1 MGNLNG
7 GAPSSQASSENGSF
21 QVPPSVVRGI
31 VITVLQNQGITNP
44 DEEIL
49 QRAIEEY
56 YSKNPGGV
64 SKTLYCSFSAFI

>member
-1 MGNLNG
+1 MCNLNG
-7 GAPSSQASSENGSF
+7 EAPKPTSETGSF
-21 QVPPSVVRGI
+21 QVPPIVVRGI

-56 YSKNPGGV
+56 YSKNPEGV
-64 SKTLYCSFSAFI
+64 SGTLFCSFSVFT